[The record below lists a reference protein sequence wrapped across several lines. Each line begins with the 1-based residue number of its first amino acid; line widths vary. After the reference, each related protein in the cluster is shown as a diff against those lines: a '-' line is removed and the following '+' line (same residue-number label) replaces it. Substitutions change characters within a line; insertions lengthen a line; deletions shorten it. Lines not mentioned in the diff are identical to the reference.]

1 MVTVDFTMCEDCTE
15 EINAAKRFE
24 EEQIKGGSTHFSVE
38 YDPPREPPVE
48 DDPPHEPPAEDDTS
62 VYTEEITTAEEAIT
76 GEAEE
81 EDGGK
86 RRIRFAPATTV
97 IYFRKR

>member
-1 MVTVDFTMCEDCTE
+1 MCEDCTE

-24 EEQIKGGSTHFSVE
+24 EEQIKGKSTSFS
-38 YDPPREPPVE
+38 VE
-48 DDPPHEPPAEDDTS
+48 DDPPRESPVEDDTS

-76 GEAEE
+76 GEEE
-81 EDGGK
+81 EDDGK
-86 RRIRFAPATTV
+86 RRIRFAPAITV

>member
-1 MVTVDFTMCEDCTE
+1 MSFTCYWCTDNIVPVDFTMCEDCTE

-24 EEQIKGGSTHFSVE
+24 EEQIKGKSTRYSVE

-48 DDPPHEPPAEDDTS
+48 DYTS
-62 VYTEEITTAEEAIT
+62 VYTEEIREEAIT

-86 RRIRFAPATTV
+86 RRIRFAPAVTI
-97 IYFRKR
+97 IYFIKR